1 MSSWRDPRLWM
12 SFALIGLFGA
22 AYFTQAEPDEIM
34 KGAMIAGFGA
44 AYGYWLGSSRGSAEK
59 TEILSREDSA

>member
-1 MSSWRDPRLWM
+1 
-12 SFALIGLFGA
+12 
-22 AYFTQAEPDEIM
+22 M

-59 TEILSREDSA
+59 SEILSREDSA